1 MRLLWLASARAL
13 PDVRASSGAAAIT
26 SASNTSGA
34 KVSFRT
40 GDCLVGAPTITIK
53 SEPVDS
59 WMSLHADLAGVKIRE
74 EEDRSSDS
82 EDKATGRSS
91 KSKQGNLVYRIPLD
105 VVRDAMG
112 YL

>member
-1 MRLLWLASARAL
+1 
-13 PDVRASSGAAAIT
+13 
-26 SASNTSGA
+26 
-34 KVSFRT
+34 
-40 GDCLVGAPTITIK
+40 
-53 SEPVDS
+53 
-59 WMSLHADLAGVKIRE
+59 MSLHADLAGVKIRE